1 MDGLFVFRR
10 KPRIP
15 APEPMKLANNRQN
28 NLSELRLRRI
38 DDLISKGERTDQE
51 EKELKSVARTTQAVR
66 TPLSNLSFSNLEL
79 EHEFDRRVEEFHFQG
94 NGHDHDDERRNV
106 MPVSS
111 TEMKQG
117 HPPHRMLFLR
127 RIRLPLPHRQ
137 VLPMK

>member
-1 MDGLFVFRR
+1 MNGLFVFRR

-51 EKELKSVARTTQAVR
+51 EKELKSVAKGTRTVR
-66 TPLSNLSFSNLEL
+66 MSLSTLSFSNLEL

-94 NGHDHDDERRNV
+94 NGNDHDDERRNV

-111 TEMKQG
+111 STGKNVTRHVMF
-117 HPPHRMLFLR
+117 LLR
-127 RIRLPLPHRQ
+127 RTQLPLQHRQ
-137 VLPMK
+137 VPPMK